1 MRHSAS
7 QMHPYSLGPTSE
19 PKDECPPSGFV
30 RQPRESCSRSHHFA
44 QGANDIPFGA
54 VHVDASGIV
63 LEHRQA
69 DARVSFPAARI
80 VGRQFIAIAPW
91 AADSAF
97 LAALKAAIDRS
108 NSSFHFDFKESS
120 DAVERSIHINI
131 LASGNRTAW
140 VFITD
145 KTLPLMS

>member
-7 QMHPYSLGPTSE
+7 QMLPYPLGPTPD
-19 PKDECPPSGFV
+19 PKDERLPS
-30 RQPRESCSRSHHFA
+30 RLAREPHERRGKPDDIAHE
-44 QGANDIPFGA
+44 IPFGA
-54 VHVDASGIV
+54 IHVDASGIV

-69 DARVSFPAARI
+69 HARASFPAARI
-80 VGRQFIAIAPW
+80 VGRQFVAIAPW

-120 DAVERSIHINI
+120 DAVERSIHVNI